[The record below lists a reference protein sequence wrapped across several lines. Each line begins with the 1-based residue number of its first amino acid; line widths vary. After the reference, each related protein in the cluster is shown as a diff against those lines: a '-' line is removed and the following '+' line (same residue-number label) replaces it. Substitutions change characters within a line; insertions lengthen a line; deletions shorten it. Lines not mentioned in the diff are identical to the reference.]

1 MMAVAAA
8 NDAGDPGTGLEET
21 CRACVWGC
29 CSSVRET
36 REPWGVAMR
45 GVLEAEVAV
54 LAFVAVEEAVVV
66 GVVEEEEDVD
76 EEV

>member
-1 MMAVAAA
+1 
-8 NDAGDPGTGLEET
+8 
-21 CRACVWGC
+21 
-29 CSSVRET
+29 
-36 REPWGVAMR
+36 MR

-66 GVVEEEEDVD
+66 GVVEEEEEDVD